1 MSVFK
6 AYDIRGVVD
15 KDLTMDIV
23 EKIGYAI
30 AKFFNGSD
38 VILGMDVRTHSFKIA
53 EALSRGLLTS
63 GNVIFIGT
71 STTPVAHYAS
81 YMLNKPAV
89 MVTASH
95 NPPEYNGMKIMKMG
109 GLDLESHE
117 IQQLASMLEQPP
129 VKKRGVVYVSEVLN
143 KYIDHVANLFGEL
156 LLAVGF
162 DPANAAGVVLKTLLF
177 RVFKKVVAINDYPDG
192 RFPAHLPDPEKAENL
207 RQLQE
212 IVVQNKLDAGI
223 ALDGDCDRVGM
234 VTASGEIFR
243 PEKMVYTLIEL
254 YAKPGDVVVL
264 DVTMPL
270 YLEKVAEERGVKV
283 VRQRVG
289 HSFQK
294 PTAVRTNALFWAE
307 YSGHIGFREHHYFD
321 DGIYAALK
329 ILSILTQHGTSL
341 DEMLRRAPQV
351 YEERIDIKTADPR
364 GAVEK
369 AKSNARGLEYYEV
382 DGIDIRTTDGRL
394 LIRPSNTEPVVRAK
408 IEAYHKEGVDRLKSL
423 LSRLLPV

>member
-15 KDLTMDIV
+15 KELTTDIV
-23 EKIGYAI
+23 EKIGYAL

-38 VILGMDVRTHSFKIA
+38 VIVGMDVRTHSFRIA
-53 EALSRGLLTS
+53 EALSSGLLAG

-71 STTPVAHYAS
+71 STTPATHYAS
-81 YMLNKPAV
+81 YILNKPAV

-95 NPPEYNGMKIMKMG
+95 NPPEYNGMKIMKAG

-129 VKKRGVVYVSEVLN
+129 PEKRGVVYVSEALN
-143 KYIDHVANLFGEL
+143 KYIDHVASLFGEL
-156 LLAVGF
+156 PLAVGF
-162 DPANAAGVVLKTLLF
+162 DPANAAGVVLKPLLS

-192 RFPAHLPDPEKAENL
+192 RFPAHPPDPEKAENL
-207 RQLQE
+207 RQLQQV
-212 IVVQNKLDAGI
+212 VVQNRLDAGI

-234 VTASGEIFR
+234 VTASGNIFR

-307 YSGHIGFREHHYFD
+307 YSGHVGFREHHYFD

-329 ILSILTQHGTSL
+329 ILSILAQHGTSL

-351 YEERIDIKTADPR
+351 YEERIDVKTADPR

-369 AKSNARGLEYYEV
+369 AKLNAKGLEYYEV
-382 DGIDIRTTDGRL
+382 DGIDIRTPDGRL

-408 IEAYHKEGVDRLKSL
+408 IEAYNKEGVDRLRSL
-423 LSRLLPV
+423 LSKLLPV